1 MSGPLEM
8 NCIVR
13 LPREAA
19 SGVPRT
25 GDAGQLFSVIADD
38 TTLATHFD
46 WAKSK
51 TSRFSRYLTRTI
63 TEPVLC
69 PVHPCRSAKV
79 RIVKA
84 QEARLADVRA
94 TAPHRPAGESTAPA
108 HRGRKKNQPPPPPR
122 SFFFFFFFFF

>member
-1 MSGPLEM
+1 MPSTNPLKPGNPAGWEIPAPQKNTTRPSSCACKSASGMSGPLEM

-46 WAKSK
+46 WAKSPLRDIGCLLGQGQK
-51 TSRFSRYLTRTI
+51 IPL
-63 TEPVLC
+63 VM
-69 PVHPCRSAKV
+69 
-79 RIVKA
+79 KA
-84 QEARLADVRA
+84 GVVEFNTL
-94 TAPHRPAGESTAPA
+94 G
-108 HRGRKKNQPPPPPR
+108 G
-122 SFFFFFFFFF
+122 